1 MGSKVNITAAV
12 IQRHSTRSWSVNW
25 EAETVYYY
33 TVYVYN
39 LKRFPGGRL
48 VWKRDW
54 RANTSFHTQVEA
66 AKYVDEQGFV
76 KLDRPAANIS
86 YFWYKDGDL

>member
-12 IQRHSTRSWSVNW
+12 IQRHSTRAWSVNW
-25 EAETVYYY
+25 EGERVYYY
-33 TVYVYN
+33 TVYVYR
-39 LKRFPGGRL
+39 LARFPGGRL

-54 RANTSFHTQVEA
+54 RANTSFHTEVEA
-66 AKYVDEQGFV
+66 AQYVTEQGFV
-76 KLDRPAANIS
+76 KLNRPVANIS